1 MFKELRLD
9 SINLFSFDSS
19 ILIVSL
25 FKISFFAF
33 GIVFGV
39 AYYDKNI
46 ISFWFFWFVILD
58 QTAVIS
64 FDDP

>member
-1 MFKELRLD
+1 MFREFRLD

-25 FKISFFAF
+25 FKISFLAF

-46 ISFWFFWFVILD
+46 ISFWFF
-58 QTAVIS
+58 
-64 FDDP
+64 